1 MTWRPELTVAAI
13 VRRDDRFLIIEE
25 RIADCV
31 VLNQPAGH
39 VEDGES
45 ILDAV
50 VRETLEE
57 TAWTFAPRHLVG
69 TYLWRSP
76 RNGRT
81 TLRFAIAGEVLRH
94 DPRHRLDH
102 GILGTHWCTRE
113 QLAAEP
119 ARLRTPLVLR
129 CIDDY
134 LAGQCYDLA
143 ALAQVADDAGMDPAS
158 VVSLAPLTRL
168 PARR

>member
-13 VRRDDRFLIIEE
+13 VQREERFLIIEE
-25 RIADCV
+25 RIADRAV
-31 VLNQPAGH
+31 FNQPAGH

-57 TAWTFAPRHLVG
+57 TAWGFVPRHLVG
-69 TYLWRSP
+69 TYLWRNP

-81 TLRFAIAGEVLRH
+81 TLRFAIAGDVTRH
-94 DPRHRLDH
+94 DAQRRLDR
-102 GILGTHWCTRE
+102 GILGAHWRTRGE
-113 QLAAEP
+113 LAAAP
-119 ARLRTPLVLR
+119 DRLRSPLVLR
-129 CIDDY
+129 CIDDF
-134 LAGQCYDLA
+134 LAGQRHDLA
-143 ALAQVADDAGMDPAS
+143 VLAQVANDTGPAT
-158 VVSLAPLTRL
+158 LALQ